1 MNVQE
6 KIDLVFSKET
16 KNFYVYESTAHGV
29 VGKLY
34 FPKDSTGNTTPN
46 LSFKLNRTEATQ

>member
-16 KNFYVYESTAHGV
+16 KNFYVYESNAHGV

-34 FPKDSTGNTTPN
+34 FPKDPTGNTTPN
-46 LSFKLNRTEATQ
+46 LSFKLNRTEVTQ